1 MINLHLNGD
10 IIRCPNIVEIKR
22 RSAEQ
27 KDAHNICIYNIHE
40 DSCSTWIN
48 SLKNWQAVKQFNC
61 AGRCKLSGSD
71 SCPGHQARKT
81 TGKKDKFFN
90 IDNVNYRKLSSAAH
104 YLVKTSQHKTLFI
117 TLTFPQFKNGYNEK
131 QLNECFSKFVENLRQ
146 NYNCTGYVAVRER
159 GKRGTN
165 RYHYHLLCSIP
176 FVPFADLNNAWCA
189 AISDIC
195 YYSKRALT
203 SDKKT
208 LFIHNPGRALRYV
221 CKYFSKSKGQCSKS
235 RIIFISNNL
244 VKKPAHFDNTNCEYY
259 TINDLLNSFKSVSS
273 RQTSEFSTAF
283 RINDSKEFEFFC
295 DNVLYKFFN
304 LPRSVP
310 VNLYSYP
317 LKN

>member
-10 IIRCPNIVEIKR
+10 IIRCPNINEIKR
-22 RSAEQ
+22 REAER
-27 KDAHNICIYNIHE
+27 KDLHNICIYNVHE
-40 DSCSTWIN
+40 DSCSTWQN
-48 SLKNWQAVKQFNC
+48 SLKNWQNVKQFNC

-71 SCPGHQARKT
+71 MCPGHQARKT
-81 TGKKDKFFN
+81 TGNKEKSFR

-104 YLVKTSQHKTLFI
+104 YLVKKSQYKTLFI
-117 TLTFPQFKNGYNEK
+117 TLTFPKFKKQYNEK
-131 QLNECFSKFVENLRQ
+131 QLNECFSRFIENLRQ

-159 GKRGTN
+159 SKLNTH

-176 FVPFADLNNAWCA
+176 FVPFANLNSAWCS

-195 YYSKRALT
+195 YHSKRAVT

-208 LFIHNPGRALRYV
+208 LFISNPGRALRYV
-221 CKYFSKSKGQCSKS
+221 CKYFSKSKGQASKS

-244 VKKPAHFDNTNCEYY
+244 VKKPVHFDNQNCEYY
-259 TINDLLNSFKSVSS
+259 TINDLLNSFKSVSQ
-273 RQTSEFSTAF
+273 RETSDYTTAY
-283 RINDSKEFEFFC
+283 RINDAKEFDVFC
-295 DNVLYKFFN
+295 ENVLYKFFN

-310 VNLYSYP
+310 IDLYSYP